1 MKKTIPFKLDQLTSE
16 YYFIEIFPKYE
27 KFLAGISARSLST
40 ASKLL
45 AALQPLDK
53 EETAW
58 GLNLSKNYG
67 LLVSERMSL
76 KDTENRRKSIA
87 EYLALL
93 GKVHEETKLPIE
105 ELQEYFAEPF
115 KHVDILKD
123 YLGEIS
129 SVYSKLQD
137 QNDQTELV
145 SIMLKERLIPTWTIQ
160 DTKALH
166 EKIYEDI
173 LKYAQGEQMNWE
185 EDAVDPDSNEPMP
198 GEAGGGSSS
207 EGSANSVVTETPIG
221 ELSTTTLLTGV

>member
-1 MKKTIPFKLDQLTSE
+1 MKKTIPFKIDQLASD

-40 ASKLL
+40 ATKLF
-45 AALQPLDK
+45 AALQPRDK
-53 EETAW
+53 EENTW
-58 GLNLSKNYG
+58 GLNLAKNYG

-87 EYLALL
+87 EYLSLL
-93 GKVHEETKLPIE
+93 GRVHEETKLPIE
-105 ELQEYFAEPF
+105 QLQEYFAEPF

-123 YLGEIS
+123 YFGEIS

-145 SIMLKERLIPTWTIQ
+145 SVMLKERLIPTWTIT
-160 DTKALH
+160 DTTALH

-173 LKYAQGEQMNWE
+173 LKYAQGEQLGWE
-185 EDAVDPDSNEPMP
+185 EEAADIDSDQPML
-198 GEAGGGSSS
+198 GEAGGSSS
-207 EGSANSVVTETPIG
+207 NEGLVNSEAIVTQTG
-221 ELSTTTLLTGV
+221 EQSTMTLLTGV